1 MFADS
6 LVNIPIGKSAIIK
19 KINAQKEIL
28 NRFADL
34 GIVVGFEITP
44 ILRSYDNNLTA
55 FMINGA
61 VIALRNETAD
71 KIKVISQ

>member
-6 LVNIPIGKSAIIK
+6 LVNITIGKPAIIK

-34 GIVVGFEITP
+34 GIVVGSEITP

-55 FMINGA
+55 FLINGA
-61 VIALRNETAD
+61 VIALRKETAD